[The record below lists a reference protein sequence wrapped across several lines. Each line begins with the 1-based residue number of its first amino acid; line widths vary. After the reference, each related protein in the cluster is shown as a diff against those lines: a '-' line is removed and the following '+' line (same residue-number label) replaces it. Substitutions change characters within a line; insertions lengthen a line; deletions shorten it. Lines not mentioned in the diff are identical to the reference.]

1 MSYTVYNHGC
11 AVVRTQE
18 SKRPQLI
25 LHSSHRSRTLQ
36 DSDMVEPLQQSKKMG
51 WICRSVMVLHPP
63 RLSPVPR
70 SENTVLE
77 KLICWNIKEL
87 LHRVG
92 ITLQVTDLK
101 WDLSKSKRPKDIL
114 TFCPSYGSSPPPKLS
129 TTPCS
134 TDFNTDFLLFLVLS
148 PVRDDIIGLDKAPP
162 EPQKTSSCC
171 FNRAAAINWLSR
183 QLLN

>member
-1 MSYTVYNHGC
+1 MAVQSCGHKNQSDRSWFYTALTGVALCKIQTWWNLC
-11 AVVRTQE
+11 
-18 SKRPQLI
+18 
-25 LHSSHRSRTLQ
+25 SSQ
-36 DSDMVEPLQQSKKMG
+36 KKMG

-114 TFCPSYGSSPPPKLS
+114 PLVWVKSSPPKLCP
-129 TTPCS
+129 TPCS

-171 FNRAAAINWLSR
+171 FNRAAAINRLSR